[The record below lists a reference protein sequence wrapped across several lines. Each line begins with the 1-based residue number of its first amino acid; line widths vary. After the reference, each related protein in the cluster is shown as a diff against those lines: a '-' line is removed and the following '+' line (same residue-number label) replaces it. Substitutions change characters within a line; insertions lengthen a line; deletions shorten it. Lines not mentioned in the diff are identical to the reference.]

1 MATEGAAK
9 PRAKKPT
16 LPKRPSHLPH
26 GRWLAD
32 LGDLSAAEK
41 RLVECCARGEP
52 WAPEGWDYERPEAG
66 TDANKIKAD
75 LIRFLVLGGDA
86 GHPVHE
92 AGVVIFGAWIED
104 QLNLHQC
111 TASVRLNLNKS
122 HLIEVPNLLA
132 AQIPEL
138 SFRGSHLPGLL
149 ADRLKLTSGLF
160 LNDGFNA
167 TGEVR
172 LLSATIGRELNCS
185 GSIFSNA
192 KGVALNADGIDVAGS
207 IYLRDG
213 FNASGAAL
221 FLNAT
226 IGGNLDC
233 SGGSFSNAEGVALRA
248 DGIKIVGALL
258 SRDASI
264 EGAIVLTAAKIGAL
278 IDDATCWEA
287 KGHILD
293 GLHYDRIVGP
303 TDASSR
309 IEWLKSQ
316 RKDHLNKEQ
325 WKPQP
330 WEQLIKVLREMG
342 HPAEANEVAI
352 EKQRV
357 MYQETIIEG
366 RLRRRLHWLYG
377 GIADYGYCPTKI
389 IGWMLGLWFFCGC
402 LYWMAADGF
411 AAIGPNNP
419 VITSATLYPEA
430 AEKCGHGNERGKQ
443 RWTECEGVPDEYST
457 FQPFIYSLDLI
468 LPLIDLQQESDWAPI
483 AEGPTGKDL
492 RPGVV
497 TRWIMW
503 FEILFGWFAS
513 LMFVAIV
520 SRLVEKD

>member
-1 MATEGAAK
+1 MATAGAAK
-9 PRAKKPT
+9 PKTKKPT
-16 LPKRPSHLPH
+16 LPKRPGHLPQ

-32 LGDLSAAEK
+32 LGELSTAEE
-41 RLVECCARGEP
+41 RLVECCALGKV
-52 WAPEGWDYERPEAG
+52 WVPERWDGERPEAG

-92 AGVVIFGAWIED
+92 KGVMIFGAWIED

-111 TASVRLNLNKS
+111 IASFRLDLKKS
-122 HLIEVPNLLA
+122 HLIEVPILMA
-132 AQIPEL
+132 AQISEL
-138 SFRGSHLPGLL
+138 SFGGSHLPGLR
-149 ADRLKLTSGLF
+149 ADRLKITGGLF
-160 LNDGFNA
+160 LQDRFNA

-172 LLSATIGRELNCS
+172 LLSATIGGDLDCS
-185 GSIFSNA
+185 GGSFSNT
-192 KGVALNADGIDVAGS
+192 KGVALNADGIDITG
-207 IYLRDG
+207 G
-213 FNASGAAL
+213 L
-221 FLNAT
+221 FLR
-226 IGGNLDC
+226 
-233 SGGSFSNAEGVALRA
+233 E
-248 DGIKIVGALL
+248 
-258 SRDASI
+258 ASI
-264 EGAIVLTAAKIGAL
+264 KGAIVLTAAKIGTL
-278 IDDATCWEA
+278 IDAATCWEA
-287 KGHILD
+287 KGGHDLD
-293 GLHYDRIVGP
+293 GLHYDRIIGP
-303 TDASSR
+303 TKASSR
-309 IEWLKSQ
+309 IDWLKSQ
-316 RKDHLNKEQ
+316 HESQLNKKD

-342 HPAEANEVAI
+342 HPAEANKIAI

-366 RLRRRLHWLYG
+366 HLRRGLHRLYG
-377 GIADYGYCPTKI
+377 GIADYGYSPTKI
-389 IGWMLGLWFFCGC
+389 IGWMLGLWFCCGC
-402 LYWMAADGF
+402 LYWAAADGF

-430 AEKCGHGNERGKQ
+430 AEKCGHGNEAGKQ

-468 LPLIDLQQESDWAPI
+468 LPLVDLQQESDWAPI

-492 RPGVV
+492 LPGVV